1 VYKKLGSID
10 LHQSAIILKK
20 LIPIFCMVLKIRDP
34 DDFSGIIN
42 VATVPR
48 KPLFYTILIEA
59 HFFVVLSKHDGSSL
73 LF

>member
-1 VYKKLGSID
+1 
-10 LHQSAIILKK
+10 
-20 LIPIFCMVLKIRDP
+20 MVLKIRDP

-42 VATVPR
+42 VATVATVPR
-48 KPLFYTILIEA
+48 TGHKPLFYTILIEA